1 MALKVS
7 KAGEI
12 AGEDIVC
19 TSDDLIMMLANF
31 ETAEADELGPQW
43 QILLLIGEGR
53 AARVVVVEIARFL
66 SKRDYEASFQ
76 EPLLLDTYTEA
87 KTPTIVALFRG
98 RFVLPSRKPLTPT
111 ERQELILRTKELVY
125 REDKELTS
133 IQAYVANVEAAME
146 YQRSGPKRDPIA
158 DDVKLLV
165 WARDGGACVRC
176 GSKENLHF
184 DHIIPVAKG
193 GGGEA
198 TNIQILCQ
206 RCNLQKSDKI
216 TF

>member
-12 AGEDIVC
+12 AGEDILC
-19 TSDDLIMMLANF
+19 ASGDLPRMLTNF
-31 ETAEADELGPQW
+31 DETDEADGPQW
-43 QILLLIGEGR
+43 KLPLVIGAGP
-53 AARVVVVEIARFL
+53 AAREVVVDLPRFL
-66 SKRDYEASFQ
+66 SKGDYEASFH
-76 EPLLLDTYTEA
+76 EPLLLDTDKEA
-87 KTPTIVALFRG
+87 KTLALFRG
-98 RFVLPSRKPLTPT
+98 RFVLSSRKPLTPT

-125 REDKELTS
+125 REDNELAS

-146 YQRSGPKRDPIA
+146 YRRSGPKRDPIA

-198 TNIQILCQ
+198 MNIQILCQ